1 MTKLDPDQDLVV
13 LINTFT
19 VAPEKADE
27 LLALLNEATEEV
39 MRHLPGFISAN
50 LHMGADK
57 TRIANY
63 AQWAS
68 RADFEAMQ
76 KDPDAKVHMNAAAE
90 LAESFDPQLY
100 RLRHVH
106 VGDDMLP
113 DALSGPGSLP
123 V

>member
-1 MTKLDPDQDLVV
+1 MTTLDPDTNHVV

-19 VAPEKADE
+19 VRPERADE
-27 LLALLNEATEEV
+27 LLALLNNATEQV
-39 MRHLPGFISAN
+39 MRHLPGFVSAN
-50 LHMGADK
+50 LHMGEDG
-57 TRIANY
+57 TRVANY

-68 RADFEAMQ
+68 IDDFKAML
-76 KDPDAKVHMNAAAE
+76 KDRDAQGHMKAAE
-90 LAESFDPQLY
+90 ALAESYDPQLY

-106 VGDDMLP
+106 EGDDMLP